1 GAVLA
6 DQPGSERQLLA
17 GPVRVAAP
25 TSPGTRNFDPEGLL
39 ISAMPT
45 MRKTLGAALLA
56 ALVLA
61 APAAANQTEES
72 IFQDDGVLQ
81 QSGADAQ
88 TSALKQIKDLGA
100 DTVHVLVGWRRIA
113 PSPDSRTKPPGFDAS
128 DPASYPAGAFDS
140 LDSLVRQAR
149 ADGLDVIFTP

>member
-1 GAVLA
+1 M
-6 DQPGSERQLLA
+6 
-17 GPVRVAAP
+17 
-25 TSPGTRNFDPEGLL
+25 

-45 MRKTLGAALLA
+45 MRMTLGAALLA

-61 APAAANQTEES
+61 APAAANQTQES

-81 QSGADAQ
+81 QSGTDAQ

-113 PSPDSRTKPPGFDAS
+113 PSPDARTKPAGFDATQIRRI
-128 DPASYPAGAFDS
+128 D
-140 LDSLVRQAR
+140 
-149 ADGLDVIFTP
+149 